1 MSVPQNIS
9 LIAALSRT
17 RLIGTNGSL
26 PWRLPKD
33 LQIFKRLTTG
43 KKILMGRKT
52 FESIGKPLPN
62 RENLVLSRS
71 EQFISGTQ
79 VFSTV
84 SAALASIKEG
94 EELMIIGGGEVYK
107 QCLPIATRLY
117 LSVVEGD
124 FNGDAFF
131 PTLTPKRW
139 SVQSLELFPKD
150 EKNAHD
156 FGVYTLTL
164 DKEGVCP
171 IPSFLLA

>member
-1 MSVPQNIS
+1 MNVRQNVS

-17 RLIGTNGSL
+17 RLIGTNGAL

-33 LQIFKRLTTG
+33 LQVFKRLTTG

-84 SAALASIKEG
+84 RDALNSIEEE

-124 FNGDAFF
+124 FHGDAFF
-131 PTLTPKRW
+131 PILSPNRW
-139 SVQSLELFPKD
+139 WVQSVELFPKD

-156 FGVYTLTL
+156 FGLYTLTL
-164 DKEGVCP
+164 DKQGICP

>member
-1 MSVPQNIS
+1 MSVAPKVS

-17 RLIGTNGSL
+17 RLIGKNGAL
-26 PWRLPKD
+26 PWRLPRD
-33 LQIFKRLTTG
+33 LQMFKRLTTG
-43 KKILMGRKT
+43 KKVLMGRKT

-71 EQFISGTQ
+71 GQSIPGTQ

-84 SAALASIKEG
+84 SAALTSIKEE

-124 FNGDAFF
+124 FQGDAFF
-131 PTLTPKRW
+131 PILAPNRW

-150 EKNAHD
+150 EGNAHD
-156 FGVYTLTL
+156 FGLYTLTL
-164 DKEGVCP
+164 DKEGICP
-171 IPSFLLA
+171 VPSFLLA

>member
-1 MSVPQNIS
+1 MSVVRNVS

-17 RLIGTNGSL
+17 RLIGSNGAL

-33 LQIFKRLTTG
+33 LQMFKRLTMG
-43 KKILMGRKT
+43 KKVLMGRKT

-71 EQFISGTQ
+71 EQFIAGTQ

-84 SAALASIKEG
+84 AAALASIKEG

-117 LSVVEGD
+117 LSVVEGY
-124 FNGDAFF
+124 FHGDAFF
-131 PTLTPKRW
+131 PTLAPNRW
-139 SVQSLELFPKD
+139 HVQSLETFPKD

-156 FGVYTLTL
+156 FGLYTLTL
-164 DKEGVCP
+164 EKEGICP
-171 IPSFLLA
+171 IPKFLLA